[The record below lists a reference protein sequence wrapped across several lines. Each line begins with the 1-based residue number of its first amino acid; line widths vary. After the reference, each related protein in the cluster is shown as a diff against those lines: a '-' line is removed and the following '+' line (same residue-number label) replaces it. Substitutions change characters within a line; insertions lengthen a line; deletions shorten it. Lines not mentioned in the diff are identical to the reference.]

1 MKILQQIRAANPNRN
16 HDNLA
21 RRLIKITEEIGE
33 ASEAYLNVTSDTNPK
48 QKSWV
53 DVREELIDTMIVVI
67 DCALTPN
74 PHELE
79 DFDVSTEAGRRDLS
93 QHIEAEIAWLLTSKL
108 AKWQRNRS
116 TMKVVTDDV

>member
-1 MKILQQIRAANPNRN
+1 MKILQQIRQANPGR
-16 HDNLA
+16 HFSNLA
-21 RRLIKITEEIGE
+21 RRIIKLGEEKGE
-33 ASEAYLNVTSDTNPK
+33 VCEAYLNVTSEHNPK

-53 DVREELIDTMIVVI
+53 DVREELVDLMIVSL

-79 DFDVSTEAGRRDLS
+79 DFDVSTETGRRDLDL
-93 QHIEAEIAWLLTSKL
+93 HIEAEIAWLLTSKL